1 MDMTFLLSTPE
12 KIAADY
18 ELSERLGRE
27 ILDAGCEP
35 LAPSAPVKSYMAVLV
50 TRTNVVS
57 QQQWMEW
64 VYV

>member
-1 MDMTFLLSTPE
+1 MDHDAD

-18 ELSERLGRE
+18 ELSERLGAE
-27 ILDAGCEP
+27 IIAADYEP
-35 LAPSAPVKSYMAVLV
+35 LPQAPKAKGYMAVLV

-57 QQQWMEW
+57 QQQWQEW